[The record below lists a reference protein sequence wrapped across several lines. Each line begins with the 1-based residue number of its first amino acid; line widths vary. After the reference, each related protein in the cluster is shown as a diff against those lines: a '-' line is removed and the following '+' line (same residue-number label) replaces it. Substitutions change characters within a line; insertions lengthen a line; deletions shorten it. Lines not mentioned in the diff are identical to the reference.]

1 MVVKP
6 YPSVICC
13 LKCQRQDIFAPD
25 RDVIPFFPRCKKCGG
40 QMKIVRSANL
50 LENQVIQFQK
60 KVAKLFNKRKP
71 F

>member
-6 YPSVICC
+6 HTSVIYC

-40 QMKIVRSANL
+40 EMKIVRSVNM

-60 KVAKLFNKRKP
+60 SCSSIQ
-71 F
+71 